1 MQIVII
7 SFLIGVMVGGVVMYF
22 VYRNNSKKFSEKED
36 ALKAE
41 LASVKAK
48 AEAVKDAVKG

>member
-1 MQIVII
+1 MQIVI
-7 SFLIGVMVGGVVMYF
+7 SFLIGVMVGGVVMFF
-22 VYRNNSKKFSEKED
+22 VYRNNSKKFSEKEA

-48 AEAVKDAVKG
+48 AQAVKDAVKG

>member
-1 MQIVII
+1 MQIVI
-7 SFLIGVMVGGVVMYF
+7 SFLIGAVVGGGVMFF

-36 ALKAE
+36 ALRAE

-48 AEAVKDAVKG
+48 AQAVKDAVKG